1 MIKYQLVISSRR
13 KTLSLQVKHGQV
25 LVRAP
30 YGINKQFIDDV
41 VNKKSAW
48 LKRKIAEQQLK
59 SASVGIDFTQNAT
72 LLIFGKKVTLN
83 ITTAVL
89 ADVYLD
95 VQAKESIKES
105 IKESVVENAEE
116 KNDLSNAT
124 AGNNMLNIVI
134 ANSRFK
140 KLISHEL
147 LAAQVKKQLEQWLKE
162 QAETYFDLNLD
173 KYIQQLS
180 LYPSAIKIRQY
191 RARWGSCNSKGELS
205 FNYLLM
211 MAPTWVIDYVIVH
224 ELCHLKYLN
233 HSKAFWQLVE
243 QNYPNY
249 LLAKSWFKAH
259 QSQLNWHS

>member
-1 MIKYQLVISSRR
+1 MINYQLVISSRR
-13 KTLSLQVKHGQV
+13 KTLSLQVKRGQV

-30 YGINKQFIDDV
+30 YGINKQFIDDIV
-41 VNKKSAW
+41 HKKSAW

-59 SASVGIDFTQNAT
+59 PYSTGVDFTQNAT
-72 LLIFGKKVTLN
+72 LFILGKKTTLN

-95 VQAKESIKES
+95 SRTINV
-105 IKESVVENAEE
+105 
-116 KNDLSNAT
+116 
-124 AGNNMLNIVI
+124 VI
-134 ANSRFK
+134 ANHRFK
-140 KLISHEL
+140 KLTSNEL

-162 QAETYFDLNLD
+162 QAEAYFDMNID
-173 KYIQQLS
+173 KYVQQLS

-191 RARWGSCNSKGELS
+191 RARWGSCNSKEELS

-233 HSKAFWQLVE
+233 HSKVFWQLVE

-249 LLAKSWFKAH
+249 LLAKSWLKTH
-259 QSQLNWHS
+259 QSQLNWHL

>member
-1 MIKYQLVISSRR
+1 
-13 KTLSLQVKHGQV
+13 LQVKHGQV

-72 LLIFGKKVTLN
+72 LLIFGKKITLN

-95 VQAKESIKES
+95 MQTEESIK
-105 IKESVVENAEE
+105 
-116 KNDLSNAT
+116 KNNYLSNVAVD
-124 AGNNMLNIVI
+124 NNILNVVI

-140 KLISHEL
+140 KLTSHEL

-162 QAETYFDLNLD
+162 QAETYFDINLD
-173 KYIQQLS
+173 KFVQQLS
-180 LYPSAIKIRQY
+180 LYPNAIKIRQY

-211 MAPTWVIDYVIVH
+211 MTPTWVIDYVIVH

-233 HSKAFWQLVE
+233 HSKVFWQLVE
-243 QNYPNY
+243 QNSPNY
-249 LLAKSWFKAH
+249 LLAKSWLKTH
-259 QSQLNWHS
+259 QSQLNWHL